1 MLLERGGYG
10 GGGTVVGTEV
20 ILVECGHQTG
30 ERLFA
35 SGLSVVAPPRRRSIH
50 PAAGVSK
57 LLIFAEPASCRLNIQ
72 ILFRYSVQLCL
83 YHLEVSVQI

>member
-10 GGGTVVGTEV
+10 GWGTVVGTEV

-35 SGLSVVAPPRRRSIH
+35 TGLSVVAPPRRSIH

-57 LLIFAEPASCRLNIQ
+57 LLIFAESASCRLNIQ
-72 ILFRYSVQLCL
+72 ILFRYSVQLGL